1 MANFDCLW
9 YSLTPQHFFEHL
21 KTWTPFPVL
30 TLGFSGGNLF
40 VYFTFGFWR
49 PLCRRNLMR
58 FLLRP
63 Q

>member
-30 TLGFSGGNLF
+30 TLGFSGGNLS

-49 PLCRRNLMR
+49 PCAEET
-58 FLLRP
+58 
-63 Q
+63 